1 MPEDEIV
8 AVIGTETSPRSI
20 PSSARRAYDGFQC
33 NECRRVCGVVDQ
45 DGRCQTCGPLHA
57 EQPELPESEKSIA
70 AFQRER
76 EMIERRRSDRV
87 R

>member
-33 NECRRVCGVVDQ
+33 NECRRVCGVVDS
-45 DGRCQTCGPLHA
+45 DGRCQTCGPIPV
-57 EQPELPESEKSIA
+57 EKPELTESDKSTA
-70 AFQRER
+70 AFARER
-76 EMIERRRSDRV
+76 EIAERHRRDRL
-87 R
+87 